1 MQMQTQ
7 TQLNNHLNNNEFN
20 PKRKKLP
27 QIIPDLIPS
36 KKKTNDD
43 SFNQKIK
50 ITLKPADLWMIK
62 KIRKK
67 GKYRQRQ
74 QSNILFRFYLG
85 GAYICIIQ
93 QERISRDHFICM
105 HQINR
110 S

>member
-1 MQMQTQ
+1 M
-7 TQLNNHLNNNEFN
+7 
-20 PKRKKLP
+20 
-27 QIIPDLIPS
+27 
-36 KKKTNDD
+36 DD
-43 SFNQKIK
+43 
-50 ITLKPADLWMIK
+50 K